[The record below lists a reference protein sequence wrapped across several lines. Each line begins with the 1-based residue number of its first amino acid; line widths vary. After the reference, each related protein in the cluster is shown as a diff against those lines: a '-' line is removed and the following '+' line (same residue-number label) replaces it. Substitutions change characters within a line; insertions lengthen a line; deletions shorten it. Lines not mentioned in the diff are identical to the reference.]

1 MGEEKEAG
9 ERTRG
14 QAIVFA
20 LSLTFIVLFIAGV
33 VSVLGG
39 FWKKRGEDV
48 HVAGPEV
55 RAYFGEL
62 RDGSAVERWT
72 IVRVYDLRAGAIPVV
87 MATGD
92 GARYQVDLL
101 RRDPNGPS
109 GVAET
114 DAVALFIANAGDGG
128 SSTPEEQGLGIMAL
142 AEALKKRE
150 AEGAKPPPLVTL
162 RERLNGS
169 DRRFDVPLR

>member
-1 MGEEKEAG
+1 MAEETDQRPRG
-9 ERTRG
+9 RTVVLV
-14 QAIVFA
+14 ASLAVIA
-20 LSLTFIVLFIAGV
+20 LFVAGV

-39 FWKKRGEDV
+39 FWRPRGEEARI
-48 HVAGPEV
+48 AGPEV
-55 RAYFGEL
+55 RAYFGDL
-62 RDGSAVERWT
+62 RDGSAIERWT
-72 IVRVYDLRAGAIPVV
+72 IVRVYDVRAGGVPVV
-87 MATGD
+87 LATGD

-101 RRDPNGPS
+101 KRDPNGPP

-114 DAVALFIANAGDGG
+114 GALALFLANAGDGG

-150 AEGAKPPPLVTL
+150 AEGAKPPALATL